1 LRVYFGVCGIG
12 LGHAGR
18 SIPIARRL
26 EKKGAEVFFSTYR
39 DAVKYIEQEG
49 FPFVEAPSMG
59 FMVKPDGTVD
69 FRQTVVNPGPFFAS
83 FMLTK
88 QVEAEIK
95 FIRAFKPDVVVS
107 DSRVSPLLAAKML
120 DIPDVC
126 ILNQFQIII
135 PRRTRLLRLAK
146 LVDTGA
152 LAMIG
157 KLWTSG
163 ATHLMIPDF
172 PPPYTLS
179 VGNLNIPKAYQKRV
193 KLIGPILP
201 VHPQELS
208 SREEMRGKL
217 SLDEALPLVFVPI
230 SGPAKER
237 TYITEVLMQIFS
249 DFPQKYQVVMSL
261 GYPGV
266 IDKPIRHGNVSI
278 YSWVPNRFEYLKACD
293 LVVARAGHGTL
304 AQGIC
309 YGKPMI
315 LIPTPSHTE
324 QLNNAH
330 RVKEMGIAEVLDQND
345 ANRKTLVEVIE
356 KMLSDSSSSERARE
370 IGKAVS
376 GLNGLM
382 TVVETIIR
390 VAEGFDRTKEANPR
404 NY

>member
-1 LRVYFGVCGIG
+1 MKVYFGVCGIG

-18 SIPIARRL
+18 CIPIARKL
-26 EKKGAEVFFSTYR
+26 KEKGAEVLFSTYR
-39 DAVKYIEQEG
+39 DAINYIEQEG
-49 FPFVEAPSMG
+49 FTLIEAPSMG

-95 FIRAFKPDVVVS
+95 FIRAYKPDVVVS
-107 DSRVSPLLAAKML
+107 DSRVSPLLAAKIL

-126 ILNQFQIII
+126 ILNQFQIMI

-179 VGNLNIPKAYQKRV
+179 AGNLNIPKAYQKRV
-193 KLIGPILP
+193 KLVGPILP

-208 SREEMRGKL
+208 SREELRDKL
-217 SLDEALPLVFVPI
+217 SLNKALPFVFVPI

-237 TYITEVLMQIFS
+237 TYITEVLLQIFS
-249 DFPQKYQVVMSL
+249 DFPQEYQVVMSL
-261 GYPGV
+261 GYPGA
-266 IDKPIRHGNVSI
+266 INKAIRHGNVSI
-278 YSWVPNRFEYLKACD
+278 YNWIPNRFEYLKACD

-304 AQGIC
+304 AQCIC
-309 YGKPMI
+309 YGRPMI

-324 QLNNAH
+324 QLNNAR
-330 RVKEMGIAEVLDQND
+330 RVKELGIAEVLDQND
-345 ANRKTLVEVIE
+345 VNRKTLVEMIE
-356 KMLSDSSSSERARE
+356 KMLSDDSSSKRAGE

-376 GLNGLM
+376 GSNGLM

-390 VAEGFDRTKEANPR
+390 VAEGFDRTKEGNPC